1 MSEFRIKR
9 IAVGMKANS
18 DWVKLVVDGIVSGN
32 YAASDRREVLK
43 EIREGLEIQREAAA
57 NLIHLT
63 TPANE
68 QEDE

>member
-18 DWVKLVVDGIVSGN
+18 DWVKLVVDGIVAGN
-32 YAASDRREVLK
+32 YAPADRRTVLK
-43 EIREGLEIQREAAA
+43 EIREGLEIQREAVA

-63 TPANE
+63 TVPGE